1 MGQVS
6 HLETAVEI
14 AREAGALLA
23 TYFERRV
30 PFELKGEFD
39 LVTEADRASEKLV
52 VERLQSSF
60 PQHGI
65 VAEEGGGHT
74 SPSEYRWYVDP
85 LDGTTNFAHSLPIF
99 NVTLALERAGEMVV
113 GVVFDPIRQEMFT
126 AERGSGAWLNDRVT
140 DRRIRVSA
148 VGRLDSSLLCT
159 GFPTRR
165 RHLNVNVHFYHQLAM
180 ATHGV
185 RRTGSAAI
193 DLAWVACGRLDGF
206 WEFGLK
212 PWDMAAGRL
221 LVAEA
226 GGRVS
231 DMCGKPHDFSSPHL
245 LADNGHLHEQI
256 VEIFGEVFEGRCR
269 VPLPVISRSSDC
281 A

>member
-1 MGQVS
+1 MNS
-6 HLETAVEI
+6 PLETAIEI
-14 AREAGALLA
+14 AREAGALLVSF
-23 TYFERRV
+23 YERRV

-39 LVTEADRASEKLV
+39 LVTEADLASEKLV
-52 VERLQSSF
+52 VERLQSRF

-65 VAEEGGGHT
+65 VAEEGSGHS

-99 NVTLALERAGEMVV
+99 NVTLALERAGEMLA

-126 AERGSGAWLNDRVT
+126 AELGSGAWLNN
-140 DRRIRVSA
+140 RRIRVSA
-148 VGRLDSSLLCT
+148 VSRLESSLLCT

-165 RHLNVNVHFYHQLAM
+165 RHLNTNVHFYHQLAM

-206 WEFGLK
+206 WEFGLN

-226 GGRVS
+226 GGRVT
-231 DMCGKPHDFSSPHL
+231 DMRGAPHTFQSPHL
-245 LADNGHLHEQI
+245 LADNGHVHEQI
-256 VEIFGEVFEGRCR
+256 VEIFNEVFAGRYR
-269 VPLPVISRSSDC
+269 VPLPVISPSTDS